1 MSAVDAGAREAIL
14 AIDLGGTRIRTAYL
28 RHDLTVTHREVNAT
42 VPALGV
48 EGVLDRISQSAERV
62 LAAARAAGDP
72 APVAVGISSPG
83 PLDPWTGVIHLLPN
97 LPGWSDVPLADHLSR
112 TTGLP
117 TVLDRDTN
125 VALLAEWRHGA
136 AQGAQHAVYI
146 TISTGF
152 GGAAVVNGQLLHGP
166 DGTAGELGHV
176 TVDLDG
182 PPDGE
187 GGVGHVEGIASGA
200 ALARDGAALLERG
213 EAPILAS
220 LVADGA
226 EVNAVTVCAAADAGD
241 AACASLIDR
250 AWSAVGAVCAGIVN
264 VLNPE
269 VIILG
274 GAIADHRPD
283 LHAAVHREIGRR
295 AFAIPAARARIT
307 PPHFGEDVSLVG
319 CWDLVQDRLAGGAS

>member
-1 MSAVDAGAREAIL
+1 MSAVQAGRDPIL
-14 AIDLGGTRIRTAYL
+14 AIDLGGTRIRSAYL
-28 RHDLTVTHREVNAT
+28 RPDLTVTHREVNAT

-48 EGVLDRISQSAERV
+48 KGVLDRISTSAQLV

-72 APVAVGISSPG
+72 PPVAVGISSPG
-83 PLDPWTGVIHLLPN
+83 PLNPWLGVIHLLPN
-97 LPGWSDVPLADHLSR
+97 LPGWSDVPLADLVSES
-112 TTGLP
+112 TGLP
-117 TVLDRDTN
+117 AVLDRDTN

-136 AQGAQHAVYI
+136 AVGAEHAVYI

-166 DGTAGELGHV
+166 DGTAGELGHL

-187 GGVGHVEGIASGA
+187 GSVGHVEGIASGA

-226 EVNAVTVCAAADAGD
+226 EVDAAAVCAAADAGD
-241 AACASLIDR
+241 AACLAVITR

-264 VLNPE
+264 ILNPE

-274 GAIADHRPD
+274 GAIANHRPD
-283 LHAAVHREIGRR
+283 LHEAVRAEIKRR
-295 AFAIPAARARIT
+295 AFAIPAARCRVVGPT
-307 PPHFGEDVSLVG
+307 FGDDVSLIG
-319 CWDLVQDRLAGGAS
+319 CWDLVADRLAGGAS